1 MHMSAR
7 TPHYHYTT
15 IPASYQTERHRHGK
29 ALKSLKMRERI
40 PVFDR
45 FIRIL
50 RLFPHFSAFILIL
63 Y

>member
-15 IPASYQTERHRHGK
+15 IPASYQTERPRPGK
-29 ALKSLKMRERI
+29 ALKSLKMRERV

-50 RLFPHFSAFILIL
+50 RLFPPF
-63 Y
+63 

>member
-15 IPASYQTERHRHGK
+15 IPASYQTERHRPGK
-29 ALKSLKMRERI
+29 ALKSLKMRERV

-50 RLFPHFSAFILIL
+50 RLFPPYSALNFIL